1 MIKFGTIGTS
11 WICSEFIAV
20 AKINPNINL
29 IGCYSRSKER
39 AKDFIAQQQIK
50 ARAFDNFQD
59 LADNVDAVY
68 IASPNGLHFE
78 QAMYFLSQQKHV
90 FLEKPLAFTFA
101 QASQLREVAMKNKV
115 ILMEAFKVI
124 HAPQYSFLDD
134 FVKKYAP
141 FAATFST
148 NKYSSRMPDVKNG
161 IFKSVFDEHLGK
173 GVTYDMLVY
182 PVELAISLFGPVKV
196 VKAMSIKLLNGVSHT
211 DAVLLQH
218 HSGIVTNIMCSKSAH
233 GVSAS
238 EILSDEGTLSF
249 DEVLKL
255 NNIKLYDVA
264 EQKEFFLFDDDK
276 NNMMQY
282 ELNVFVKMILEDDL
296 QLSDYLLKMS
306 CETVRVLQLV
316 NEEK

>member
-1 MIKFGTIGTS
+1 LVVIRVPKN
-11 WICSEFIAV
+11 EQ
-20 AKINPNINL
+20 
-29 IGCYSRSKER
+29 
-39 AKDFIAQQQIK
+39 KDFIAQQQIK

-59 LADNVDAVY
+59 LADNVDAVLY
-68 IASPNGLHFE
+68 CIAQWITLWASD
-78 QAMYFLSQQKHV
+78 V
-90 FLEKPLAFTFA
+90 FLVTTKTCFSGKTPCFYFCPSFSIAR
-101 QASQLREVAMKNKV
+101 SAMKNKV

-173 GVTYDMLVY
+173 GATYDMLVY

-211 DAVLLQH
+211 NAVLLQH

>member
-1 MIKFGTIGTS
+1 
-11 WICSEFIAV
+11 
-20 AKINPNINL
+20 
-29 IGCYSRSKER
+29 
-39 AKDFIAQQQIK
+39 
-50 ARAFDNFQD
+50 
-59 LADNVDAVY
+59 
-68 IASPNGLHFE
+68 
-78 QAMYFLSQQKHV
+78 
-90 FLEKPLAFTFA
+90 
-101 QASQLREVAMKNKV
+101 
-115 ILMEAFKVI
+115 
-124 HAPQYSFLDD
+124 
-134 FVKKYAP
+134 
-141 FAATFST
+141 
-148 NKYSSRMPDVKNG
+148 
-161 IFKSVFDEHLGK
+161 
-173 GVTYDMLVY
+173 
-182 PVELAISLFGPVKV
+182 
-196 VKAMSIKLLNGVSHT
+196 
-211 DAVLLQH
+211 
-218 HSGIVTNIMCSKSAH
+218 MCSKSAH

>member
-134 FVKKYAP
+134 FVKNTRRLRPHFQRINIRPECLMLKTESLNR
-141 FAATFST
+141 FLMNTL
-148 NKYSSRMPDVKNG
+148 
-161 IFKSVFDEHLGK
+161 EK
-173 GVTYDMLVY
+173 GRLT
-182 PVELAISLFGPVKV
+182 ICWFTR
-196 VKAMSIKLLNGVSHT
+196 LN
-211 DAVLLQH
+211 
-218 HSGIVTNIMCSKSAH
+218 
-233 GVSAS
+233 
-238 EILSDEGTLSF
+238 
-249 DEVLKL
+249 
-255 NNIKLYDVA
+255 
-264 EQKEFFLFDDDK
+264 
-276 NNMMQY
+276 
-282 ELNVFVKMILEDDL
+282 
-296 QLSDYLLKMS
+296 
-306 CETVRVLQLV
+306 
-316 NEEK
+316 